1 MTQQSDTQ
9 SIGDEA
15 QIRKITDPIARA
27 AATIAISEFAS
38 QHPDSEF
45 ASQHPELRQASVTTE
60 IPAPLKWASVII
72 AGLFTAGTATLAFW
86 LVSTVSLMQVTLAR
100 MDERLANQT
109 VVQSEQLKDIS
120 GRVTALESYHRQ
132 GVVQ

>member
-1 MTQQSDTQ
+1 MMGD

-15 QIRKITDPIARA
+15 QLRKITDPIARA

-38 QHPDSEF
+38 QHP
-45 ASQHPELRQASVTTE
+45 ELRQGSVTTE

-86 LVSTVSLMQVTLAR
+86 LVSTVSEMQVTLAR

-109 VVQSEQLKDIS
+109 AVQSEQIKEIEV
-120 GRVTALESYHRQ
+120 RVTTLENYHRATP
-132 GVVQ
+132 GGK

>member
-1 MTQQSDTQ
+1 MTEQ

-38 QHPDSEF
+38 QHP
-45 ASQHPELRQASVTTE
+45 ELRQASVTTE
-60 IPAPLKWASVII
+60 IPAPLKWAGAVV

-86 LVSTVSLMQVTLAR
+86 LVSTVSEMQVTLAR

-109 VVQSEQLKDIS
+109 AMQSDQLKDI
-120 GRVTALESYHRQ
+120 GARVTELESYHKQ
-132 GVVQ
+132 GGVR

>member
-1 MTQQSDTQ
+1 MPD

-15 QIRKITDPIARA
+15 QLRKITDPIARA
-27 AATIAISEFAS
+27 AASIAISEFA
-38 QHPDSEF
+38 
-45 ASQHPELRQASVTTE
+45 AQHPELRQASVTTE

-86 LVSTVSLMQVTLAR
+86 LVSTVSEMQVTLAR

-109 VVQSEQLKDIS
+109 AVQSEQIKEIS
-120 GRVTALESYHRQ
+120 GRVRVLESYHRQ
-132 GVVQ
+132 GGLR

>member
-1 MTQQSDTQ
+1 MSD

-27 AATIAISEFAS
+27 AAQIAISEFA
-38 QHPDSEF
+38 
-45 ASQHPELRQASVTTE
+45 AQHPELRQASVTTE

-86 LVSTVSLMQVTLAR
+86 LVTSVSQMQVTLGR
-100 MDERLANQT
+100 MEERLGIQT
-109 VVQSEQLKDIS
+109 TVQADQIKNLDARVSE
-120 GRVTALESYHRQ
+120 LESYHKQ
-132 GVVQ
+132 GGAR

>member
-1 MTQQSDTQ
+1 MTDQ

-15 QIRKITDPIARA
+15 QIRRITDPIAGA
-27 AATIAISEFAS
+27 AASIAI
-38 QHPDSEF
+38 SEF
-45 ASQHPELRQASVTTE
+45 ASQHPELRQASATTE
-60 IPAPLKWASVII
+60 IPAPLKWASIII

-109 VVQSEQLKDIS
+109 AVQSEQLKDIS